1 MNASNAPAV
10 LLVSGGLDSAT
21 VLAIARDQGYACHA
35 VSFDYQ
41 QRHRHELVAA
51 KAVCD
56 AGGVASHRIISLDPS
71 PFSGSA
77 LTDGGPVPMD
87 RSEQEMSEGIPETY
101 VPARN
106 LVFLSYAL
114 GIAEGLGALDIFIGV
129 NAIDYSGY
137 PDCRG
142 EFLESFQQDGES
154 RDPHRERGLR
164 GRPHPRPVAGVV
176 QGPNRPAWPRTRCRP
191 WTDDQLLRTR
201 RRWRAVRSVRCL
213 QVACERICRGGDRG
227 STHTSMFLTSNAWSS
242 M

>member
-56 AGGVASHRIISLDPS
+56 AGGAASHRIISLDPS

-87 RSEQEMSEGIPETY
+87 RSEQEMSEGIPDTY

-142 EFLESFQQDGES
+142 EFLESFQRTANLATRIGVDSGAVRIHAPLLEWS
-154 RDPHRERGLR
+154 KARIVLR
-164 GRPHPRPVAGVV
+164 GHELGVDHGLTTSCYEPGDGGVPCARCDACRLRANGFAEAGIED
-176 QGPNRPAWPRTRCRP
+176 P
-191 WTDDQLLRTR
+191 LTR
-201 RRWRAVRSVRCL
+201 RCS
-213 QVACERICRGGDRG
+213 
-227 STHTSMFLTSNAWSS
+227 
-242 M
+242 

>member
-56 AGGVASHRIISLDPS
+56 AGGVVSHRIVSLDPS

-77 LTDGGPVPMD
+77 HTHGGPVPMD

-142 EFLESFQQDGES
+142 EFLESFQQTANLATRIGVDSGAVCIHAPLLKWS
-154 RDPHRERGLR
+154 KARIVLR
-164 GRPHPRPVAGVV
+164 GHELGVDH
-176 QGPNRPAWPRTRCRP
+176 GLTTSCYEPGDGGAPCTRCDACR
-191 WTDDQLLRTR
+191 LRANGFAEAGIEDPLTR
-201 RRWRAVRSVRCL
+201 RCS
-213 QVACERICRGGDRG
+213 
-227 STHTSMFLTSNAWSS
+227 
-242 M
+242 